1 MARNDADPGTNSN
14 QRDPPIISQ
23 HPKKSGVSRQGEG
36 MNARSRH
43 WGIAI
48 LRVMV
53 GIVFLAHGGQKV
65 FVYGFSGVQGAFGQ
79 MGIPMPTVMGPFV
92 ALLELV
98 GGVMLVLGVG
108 TRWVSILFAVEMAVA
123 VLKVH
128 LSAGFFL
135 PRGFEF
141 ALTMCAASCALAL
154 EGPGPAALGRILSKK
169 GVGTGTL
176 VDPV

>member
-1 MARNDADPGTNSN
+1 MNAT
-14 QRDPPIISQ
+14 
-23 HPKKSGVSRQGEG
+23 SRQ
-36 MNARSRH
+36 
-43 WGIAI
+43 WGITI

-98 GGVMLVLGVG
+98 GGIMLVLGVG
-108 TRWVSILFAVEMAVA
+108 ARWVASLFAIEMAVA

-128 LSAGFFL
+128 LPGGFFL
-135 PRGFEF
+135 PGGFEY
-141 ALTMCAASCALAL
+141 ALMMCAASCAIAM
-154 EGPGPAALGRILSKK
+154 EGPGAAALGRTLTKK
-169 GVGTGTL
+169 GVGSGTL

>member
-1 MARNDADPGTNSN
+1 
-14 QRDPPIISQ
+14 
-23 HPKKSGVSRQGEG
+23 
-36 MNARSRH
+36 MNTTKR
-43 WGIAI
+43 WGITI

-65 FVYGFSGVQGAFGQ
+65 FVYGFSGVSGAFGQ

-108 TRWVSILFAVEMAVA
+108 TRWVSILFAIEMAIA

-128 LSAGFFL
+128 LSGGFFL
-135 PRGFEF
+135 PHGFEF
-141 ALTMCAASCALAL
+141 ALTLFAASCAIAL
-154 EGPGPAALGRILSKK
+154 EGPGAAALGRTLTKK
-169 GVGTGTL
+169 GVGTGTF

>member
-1 MARNDADPGTNSN
+1 MNGT
-14 QRDPPIISQ
+14 
-23 HPKKSGVSRQGEG
+23 
-36 MNARSRH
+36 SRH
-43 WGIAI
+43 WGITI

-53 GIVFLAHGGQKV
+53 GIVFLAHGGQKM
-65 FVYGFSGVQGAFGQ
+65 FVYGFSGVSGAFGQ

-98 GGVMLVLGVG
+98 GGALLILGVG
-108 TRWVSILFAVEMAVA
+108 TRWVSILFAIEMAVA

-128 LSAGFFL
+128 LSGGFFL

-141 ALTMCAASCALAL
+141 ALTLFAASCAIAL
-154 EGPGPAALGRILSKK
+154 EGPGPAALGRTLAKK
-169 GVGTGTL
+169 GVGTGAF